1 MHNFLGFQNHT
12 ENIWNVIYFSRIDK
26 SANVSHLIFLAQK
39 FLQASETE
47 SFFPFHVELQFL

>member
-47 SFFPFHVELQFL
+47 SFFSISC